1 MGKGSDRSILRMIFW
16 EVLAFLGFLQIQFH
30 PFANELWDLNF
41 RYNALFFLVAY
52 PFLYVYR
59 WKLTEG
65 CLNLALWPFGF
76 LFGWLMAVSA
86 YLWTAYFLLLFQSSF
101 FYTMIHHAA
110 ALGFLFIFLYFPIIQ
125 PLLGVGQSYRSFGTV
140 LKSLLWAAGGGALGY
155 ILGFWVDSRFGRSL
169 PEEGHRF
176 LLWLGLM
183 LLGAALGAL
192 FGQRQKSGKN

>member
-1 MGKGSDRSILRMIFW
+1 MGKGSDRSIVRLLVW
-16 EVLAFLGFLQIQFH
+16 EALALVGFLQIQFH

-52 PFLYVYR
+52 PFLYIYR

-65 CLNLALWPFGF
+65 CLSTLLWPFSF

-86 YLWTAYFLLLFQSSF
+86 YLWMAYLLLLFGSSF
-101 FYTMIHHAA
+101 FYTVIHHMA
-110 ALGFLFIFLYFPIIQ
+110 ALGFLFIFLYFPILQ
-125 PLLGVGQSYRSFGTV
+125 PLLGVGQSYHSFGTV
-140 LKSLLWAAGGGALGY
+140 LKSLLWAGLGGALGY
-155 ILGFWVDSRFGRSL
+155 FLGFWVDSRFGHSF

-192 FGQRQKSGKN
+192 FAPKGSKGKG